1 MKNVKQTYSIS
12 KADQEVARKSY
23 QILRSSLS
31 RVEEPK
37 VELSFFNSDDK
48 VDLPFSALRLLEY
61 ILKEI
66 GAGNELTVIS
76 TDKVLSTQEAADLLN
91 CSRPYLVKL
100 LESGQLPFSKVGK
113 HRRIRLRD
121 LLDYKQAAKEKQ
133 EKLIRKLMQ
142 TDEESGLYG
151 E

>member
-1 MKNVKQTYSIS
+1 MKIVKQTYSIS
-12 KADQEVARKSY
+12 KADQELASRSY
-23 QILRSSLS
+23 KILRSELS
-31 RVEEPK
+31 RVEEPAA
-37 VELSFFNSDDK
+37 ELSFLNSDDK
-48 VDLPFSALRLLEY
+48 MDLPLSALRLLEY

-66 GAGNELTVIS
+66 GAGNELAVIS

-91 CSRPYLVKL
+91 CSRPHLVKL
-100 LESGQLPFSKVGK
+100 VESGQLPFSKVGK

-133 EKLIRKLMQ
+133 EKLIRQLMQ
-142 TDEESGLYG
+142 TDEETGLYG

>member
-1 MKNVKQTYSIS
+1 MKIVKQTYSIS
-12 KADQEVARKSY
+12 KADQELASRSY
-23 QILRSSLS
+23 QILRSELG
-31 RVEEPK
+31 RVEEPAA
-37 VELSFFNSDDK
+37 ELSFLDSDDK
-48 VDLPFSALRLLEY
+48 MDLPLSALRLLEY

-66 GAGNELTVIS
+66 GAGNELAVIS

-91 CSRPYLVKL
+91 CSRPHLVKL

-133 EKLIRKLMQ
+133 EKLIRQLMQ
-142 TDEESGLYG
+142 TDELTGLYG

>member
-1 MKNVKQTYSIS
+1 MKIVKQTYSIS
-12 KADQEVARKSY
+12 KADQELASRSY
-23 QILRSSLS
+23 QILRSELG
-31 RVEEPK
+31 RVEEPAA
-37 VELSFFNSDDK
+37 ELSFLNSDDK
-48 VDLPFSALRLLEY
+48 MDLPLSALRLLEY

-66 GAGNELTVIS
+66 GAGNELAVIS

-91 CSRPYLVKL
+91 CSRPHLVKL

-133 EKLIRKLMQ
+133 EKLIRQLMQ
-142 TDEESGLYG
+142 TDELTGLYG

>member
-1 MKNVKQTYSIS
+1 MKIVKQTYSIS
-12 KADQEVARKSY
+12 KADQELASRSY
-23 QILRSSLS
+23 QILRSELS
-31 RVEEPK
+31 RVEEPTA
-37 VELSFFNSDDK
+37 ELSFLNSDDK
-48 VDLPFSALRLLEY
+48 MDLPLSALRLLEY

-66 GAGNELTVIS
+66 GAGNELAVIS

-91 CSRPYLVKL
+91 CSRPHLVKL

-133 EKLIRKLMQ
+133 EKLIRQLMQ
-142 TDEESGLYG
+142 TDEETGLYG